1 MIFCFFAFQLNYS
14 SKIIE
19 NAVKALSGFPGI
31 GTRSALR
38 MVVFLLK
45 RPKEEVNQLA
55 DSLIL
60 LKTTLKSCQICHN
73 ISDEEICNI
82 CKSPNRNHRQLC
94 VVEDM
99 QDVMAIEN
107 TAQFSGLYHV
117 LGGVIAPMDG
127 IGPESLNI
135 NSLVTRIENG
145 QFEEVII
152 ALNPNVEGDT
162 TTFYIARKLKAASVQ
177 ISTISKGI
185 SIGSELE
192 FADEIT
198 LGKSI
203 SLRVPYQI

>member
-1 MIFCFFAFQLNYS
+1 LNYS

-31 GTRSALR
+31 GSRSALR

-45 RPKEEVNQLA
+45 RPKDEVNQLA
-55 DSLIL
+55 QALML
-60 LKTTLKSCQICHN
+60 LKTTLKSCRVCHN
-73 ISDEEICNI
+73 ISDEEVCII
-82 CKSPNRNHRQLC
+82 CKSPNRNYRQLC

-107 TAQFSGLYHV
+107 TAQFNGLYHV

-127 IGPESLNI
+127 VGPESLNI
-135 NSLVTRIENG
+135 NSLVTRIEDG

-162 TTFYIARKLKAASVQ
+162 TTFYIARKLKTFSVQ

>member
-1 MIFCFFAFQLNYS
+1 LNYS

-45 RPKEEVNQLA
+45 RPKEEVNQLSEA
-55 DSLIL
+55 LML
-60 LKTTLKSCQICHN
+60 LKTTLKSCRICHN
-73 ISDEEICNI
+73 ISDEEVCNI

-107 TAQFSGLYHV
+107 TAQFNGLYHV

-127 IGPESLNI
+127 VGPDSLNI

-162 TTFYIARKLKAASVQ
+162 TTFYIARKLKTSSVQ

>member
-1 MIFCFFAFQLNYS
+1 MNYS

-55 DSLIL
+55 DALIL
-60 LKTTLKSCQICHN
+60 LKTTLKSCRVCHN
-73 ISDEEICNI
+73 ISDDEVCNI

-107 TAQFSGLYHV
+107 TAQFNGLYHV

-127 IGPESLNI
+127 VGPDSLNI

-162 TTFYIARKLKAASVQ
+162 TTFYIARKLKTTSVQ

>member
-1 MIFCFFAFQLNYS
+1 MNYS

-55 DSLIL
+55 DALIL
-60 LKTTLKSCQICHN
+60 LKTTLKSCRVCHN
-73 ISDEEICNI
+73 ISDDEVCNI

-107 TAQFSGLYHV
+107 TAQFNGLYHV

-127 IGPESLNI
+127 VGPDSLNI

-162 TTFYIARKLKAASVQ
+162 TTFYIARKLKSSSVQ

>member
-1 MIFCFFAFQLNYS
+1 
-14 SKIIE
+14 
-19 NAVKALSGFPGI
+19 
-31 GTRSALR
+31 
-38 MVVFLLK
+38 
-45 RPKEEVNQLA
+45 
-55 DSLIL
+55 
-60 LKTTLKSCQICHN
+60 
-73 ISDEEICNI
+73 
-82 CKSPNRNHRQLC
+82 
-94 VVEDM
+94 M

-107 TAQFSGLYHV
+107 TAQFNGLYHV

-127 IGPESLNI
+127 VGPESLNI
-135 NSLVTRIENG
+135 NSLVTRIEDG

-162 TTFYIARKLKAASVQ
+162 TTFYIARKLKTFSVQ

>member
-1 MIFCFFAFQLNYS
+1 MNYS

-45 RPKEEVNQLA
+45 RPKEEVNQLSEA
-55 DSLIL
+55 LML
-60 LKTTLKSCQICHN
+60 LKTTLKSCRICHN
-73 ISDEEICNI
+73 ISDEEVCNI

-107 TAQFSGLYHV
+107 TAQFNGLYHV

-127 IGPESLNI
+127 VGPDSLNI

-162 TTFYIARKLKAASVQ
+162 TTFYIARKLKTSSVQ

>member
-1 MIFCFFAFQLNYS
+1 MNYS

-45 RPKEEVNQLA
+45 RPKEEVNQLSEA
-55 DSLIL
+55 LML
-60 LKTTLKSCQICHN
+60 LKTTLKSCRICHN
-73 ISDEEICNI
+73 ISDEEVCNI

-107 TAQFSGLYHV
+107 TAQFNGLYHV

-127 IGPESLNI
+127 VGPDSLNI
-135 NSLVTRIENG
+135 NSLVARIENG
-145 QFEEVII
+145 QFEELII

-162 TTFYIARKLKAASVQ
+162 TTFYIARKLKTTSVQ

>member
-1 MIFCFFAFQLNYS
+1 LNYS

-45 RPKEEVNQLA
+45 RPKEEVNQLSEA
-55 DSLIL
+55 LML
-60 LKTTLKSCQICHN
+60 LKTTLKSCRICHN
-73 ISDEEICNI
+73 ISDEEVCNI

-107 TAQFSGLYHV
+107 TAQFNGLYHV

-127 IGPESLNI
+127 VGPDSLNI
-135 NSLVTRIENG
+135 NSLVARIENG

-162 TTFYIARKLKAASVQ
+162 TTFYIARKLKTTSVQ

-203 SLRVPYQI
+203 SLRVPYQV

>member
-1 MIFCFFAFQLNYS
+1 
-14 SKIIE
+14 
-19 NAVKALSGFPGI
+19 
-31 GTRSALR
+31 
-38 MVVFLLK
+38 
-45 RPKEEVNQLA
+45 
-55 DSLIL
+55 
-60 LKTTLKSCQICHN
+60 
-73 ISDEEICNI
+73 
-82 CKSPNRNHRQLC
+82 
-94 VVEDM
+94 
-99 QDVMAIEN
+99 
-107 TAQFSGLYHV
+107 V

-127 IGPESLNI
+127 VGPDSLNI

-162 TTFYIARKLKAASVQ
+162 TTFYIARKLKSSSVQ

>member
-1 MIFCFFAFQLNYS
+1 LNYS

-55 DSLIL
+55 EALML
-60 LKTTLKSCQICHN
+60 LKTTLKSCRVCHN
-73 ISDEEICNI
+73 ISDEEVCNI

-107 TAQFSGLYHV
+107 TAQFNGLYHV

-127 IGPESLNI
+127 VGPDSLNI

-162 TTFYIARKLKAASVQ
+162 TTFYIARKLKTSSVQ

-203 SLRVPYQI
+203 SLRVPYQV

>member
-1 MIFCFFAFQLNYS
+1 MNYS

-55 DSLIL
+55 DALML
-60 LKTTLKSCQICHN
+60 LKTTLKSCRVCHN
-73 ISDEEICNI
+73 ISDDEVCNI

-107 TAQFSGLYHV
+107 TAQFNGLYHV

-127 IGPESLNI
+127 VGPDSLNI
-135 NSLVTRIENG
+135 NSLVARIENG

-162 TTFYIARKLKAASVQ
+162 TTFYIARKLKTASVQ

-203 SLRVPYQI
+203 SLRVPYQV

>member
-1 MIFCFFAFQLNYS
+1 MNYS

-55 DSLIL
+55 ESLML
-60 LKTTLKSCQICHN
+60 LKTTLKSCRVCHN
-73 ISDEEICNI
+73 ISDEEVCNI

-107 TAQFSGLYHV
+107 TAQFNGLYHV
-117 LGGVIAPMDG
+117 LGGVIAPMEG
-127 IGPESLNI
+127 VGPDSLNI

-162 TTFYIARKLKAASVQ
+162 TTFYIARKLKTSLVQ

-203 SLRVPYQI
+203 SLRVPYQV

>member
-1 MIFCFFAFQLNYS
+1 M
-14 SKIIE
+14 
-19 NAVKALSGFPGI
+19 SGFPGI

-45 RPKEEVNQLA
+45 RPKEEVNQLSEA
-55 DSLIL
+55 LML
-60 LKTTLKSCQICHN
+60 LKTTLKSCRICHN
-73 ISDEEICNI
+73 ISDEEVCNI

-107 TAQFSGLYHV
+107 TAQFNGLYHV

-127 IGPESLNI
+127 VGPDSLNI

-162 TTFYIARKLKAASVQ
+162 TTFYIARKLKTSSVQ

>member
-1 MIFCFFAFQLNYS
+1 MHPLNYS

-31 GTRSALR
+31 GNRSALR

-45 RPKEEVNQLA
+45 RPKEEVVQLA
-55 DSLIL
+55 DSLL
-60 LKTTLKSCQICHN
+60 MLKTTLKSCQICHN
-73 ISDEEICNI
+73 ISDEDICNI
-82 CKSPNRNHRQLC
+82 CKSPNRNQKQIC

-107 TAQFSGLYHV
+107 TAQFNGLYHV

-127 IGPESLNI
+127 VGPDSLNI
-135 NSLVTRIENG
+135 ESLVSRIEKG
-145 QFEEVII
+145 GFEEVII

-162 TTFYIARKLKAASVQ
+162 TTFYIARKLKSFSIQ
-177 ISTISKGI
+177 ISTISKGV

-203 SLRVPYQI
+203 SLRVPYQV

>member
-1 MIFCFFAFQLNYS
+1 LNYS

-45 RPKEEVNQLA
+45 RPKEEVNQLSEA
-55 DSLIL
+55 LML
-60 LKTTLKSCQICHN
+60 LKTTLKSCRVCHN
-73 ISDEEICNI
+73 ISDEEVCNI

-107 TAQFSGLYHV
+107 TAQFNGLYHV

-127 IGPESLNI
+127 VGPDSLNI

-162 TTFYIARKLKAASVQ
+162 TTFYIARKLKTSSVQ

-203 SLRVPYQI
+203 SLRVPYQV

>member
-1 MIFCFFAFQLNYS
+1 M
-14 SKIIE
+14 
-19 NAVKALSGFPGI
+19 SGFPGI
-31 GTRSALR
+31 GARSALR

-55 DSLIL
+55 EALML
-60 LKTTLKSCQICHN
+60 LKTTLKSCSVCHN
-73 ISDEEICNI
+73 ISDEEVCNI

-107 TAQFSGLYHV
+107 TAQFNGLYHV

-127 IGPESLNI
+127 VGPDSLNI
-135 NSLVTRIENG
+135 NSLVARIENG

-162 TTFYIARKLKAASVQ
+162 TTFYIARKLKTSSVQ

>member
-1 MIFCFFAFQLNYS
+1 MNYS

-55 DSLIL
+55 DALML
-60 LKTTLKSCQICHN
+60 LKTTLKSCRVCHN
-73 ISDEEICNI
+73 ISDEEVCNI

-107 TAQFSGLYHV
+107 TAQFNGLYHV

-127 IGPESLNI
+127 VGPDSLNI

-162 TTFYIARKLKAASVQ
+162 TTFYIARKLKTVSVQ

>member
-1 MIFCFFAFQLNYS
+1 MNYS

-45 RPKEEVNQLA
+45 RPKEEVNQLSEA
-55 DSLIL
+55 LML
-60 LKTTLKSCQICHN
+60 LKTTLKSCRICHN
-73 ISDEEICNI
+73 ISDEEVCNI

-107 TAQFSGLYHV
+107 TAQFNGLYHV

-127 IGPESLNI
+127 VGPDSLNI

-162 TTFYIARKLKAASVQ
+162 TTFYIARKLKTSSVQ

-203 SLRVPYQI
+203 SLRVPYQV

>member
-1 MIFCFFAFQLNYS
+1 MNYS

-45 RPKEEVNQLA
+45 RPKEEVNQLSEA
-55 DSLIL
+55 LML
-60 LKTTLKSCQICHN
+60 LKTTLKSCRVCHN
-73 ISDEEICNI
+73 ISDEEVCNI

-107 TAQFSGLYHV
+107 TAQFNGLYHV

-127 IGPESLNI
+127 VGPDSLNI

-162 TTFYIARKLKAASVQ
+162 TTFYIARKLKTSSVQ

-203 SLRVPYQI
+203 SLRVPYQV